1 MDINKAMQICIKN
14 NVKVYPLNGYVYA
27 SGFTDEPKKFDNKPV
42 NNKDLNDALTKTYI
56 FYAKKL
62 SIQNK

>member
-1 MDINKAMQICIKN
+1 MDINKAMQVCIKN
-14 NVKVYPLNGYVYA
+14 NVKVYPLNGYVYV
-27 SGFTDEPKKFDNKPV
+27 SGFTDVPKKFDNKPV

-62 SIQNK
+62 SIKNK